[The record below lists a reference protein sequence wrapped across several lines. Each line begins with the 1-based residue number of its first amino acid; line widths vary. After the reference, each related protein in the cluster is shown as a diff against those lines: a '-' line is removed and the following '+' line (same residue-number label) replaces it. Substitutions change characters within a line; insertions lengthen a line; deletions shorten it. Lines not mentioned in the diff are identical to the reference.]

1 MITEVRDAY
10 VVLESVH
17 RSIDKMLEGLTDQ
30 QLLEKPFENMNNI
43 ASIVEH
49 TTLVEKRFLSS
60 LAGDVQTIDSQ
71 KPFQTSTWDVSAIKQ
86 QWEDVLRYAKEVF
99 EKLEQSDM
107 EQPGLKLGIGELNK
121 RQLML
126 YTIAHTTHH
135 RGQIPI
141 VKKFLKNE

>member
-71 KPFQTSTWDVSAIKQ
+71 KPFQTSTWDVPAIKQ

>member
-1 MITEVRDAY
+1 MIAEARDAY

-60 LAGDVQTIDSQ
+60 LTGVVQTIDSQ
-71 KPFQTSTWDVSAIKQ
+71 KPFQASLWDVTAIRQ
-86 QWEDVLRYAKEVF
+86 QWEDVLKYAKEVF
-99 EKLEQSDM
+99 EKLEQTDM

-121 RQLML
+121 RQLMV

-141 VKKFLKNE
+141 VKKFLKN